1 MTEVAKL
8 IADMVRA
15 GVDPELIGRAA
26 AALAERE
33 PVRIVDEQAE
43 RRRAIDRLR
52 KQNNWSVLRLT
63 VFERDDF
70 RCVYCGCD
78 VSADPQCDHIHPIS
92 RGGANTLDN
101 LATAC
106 RPCNSSKGD
115 KTPEEWR
122 EC

>member
-1 MTEVAKL
+1 LTDIASL

-15 GVDPELIGRAA
+15 GVDPELIGRTAE
-26 AALAERE
+26 ALVGRV
-33 PVRIVDEQAE
+33 PVRVVDEQAE
-43 RRRAIDRLR
+43 RRREIDRLR
-52 KQNNWSVLRLT
+52 KQNNWPALRLA
-63 VFERDDF
+63 VFERDGF

-78 VSADPQCDHIHPIS
+78 VSMDPQCDHIHPIS
-92 RGGANTLDN
+92 RGGANSVEN

-122 EC
+122 Q